1 MRKAVRLG
9 HPLKSALTTEAVV
22 ASGAAE
28 VVALSSAMTTEAPLG
43 ATEEAFRTE
52 EEAVVE
58 EATTEEVS
66 SHTSG
71 FRVRIGLCD
80 CLFSQ

>member
-1 MRKAVRLG
+1 M
-9 HPLKSALTTEAVV
+9 
-22 ASGAAE
+22 ASGAVG
-28 VVALSSAMTTEAPLG
+28 VVALSSAMTTEAHPG

-66 SHTSG
+66 SRTSG
-71 FRVRIGLCD
+71 FWVRVGLCD
-80 CLFSQ
+80 VYSVQPRAELW